1 MNSEYLPSSILSS
14 SIDILYIKYS
24 NRIASNISGFF
35 VHQKRFLSYAFELC
49 AKMQTPF
56 FVRVIA
62 VVVSV
67 CVFLRDFTLRYLI
80 FYS

>member
-56 FVRVIA
+56 
-62 VVVSV
+62 
-67 CVFLRDFTLRYLI
+67 L
-80 FYS
+80 